1 MLSALLKS
9 ELITYRQPTP
19 SALREFEE
27 LLNQSR
33 PRTIAELETAR
44 VTHELF
50 KADPDAFY
58 AMVLKVPEHIQY
70 VILYTDTLYMTRYF
84 GLLYIAHIKLSKY
97 GFKVTPYHKKAQHFV
112 GAVERLNQLVQP
124 TRPPLSRNA
133 AEFKPASWSI
143 AKKEPAG
150 VLTTSAATN
159 NEPHMHPSLTSS
171 KASMRILKRTLSIV
185 EPHAVNVQTLATSGN
200 E

>member
-9 ELITYRQPTP
+9 ELITYRQPTA
-19 SALREFEE
+19 SALHEFEE

-33 PRTIAELETAR
+33 PRTVAELETAR
-44 VTHELF
+44 VVHELF

-58 AMVLKVPEHIQY
+58 AMVLKVPEHVQY

-97 GFKVTPYHKKAQHFV
+97 GFKVTPYHKKTQHFM
-112 GAVERLNQLVQP
+112 GAVERLNQPVRP
-124 TRPPLSRNA
+124 ARPPLSRNA
-133 AEFKPASWSI
+133 AEFKPAGWSI
-143 AKKEPAG
+143 TRVEPEHNSTPAPASS
-150 VLTTSAATN
+150 TTST
-159 NEPHMHPSLTSS
+159 PS
-171 KASMRILKRTLSIV
+171 KASLRILKRTLSIV
-185 EPHAVNVQTLATSGN
+185 EPCAVNVQTLATSGN

>member
-9 ELITYRQPTP
+9 ELITYRQPTA
-19 SALREFEE
+19 SALHEFEE

-33 PRTIAELETAR
+33 PRTAAELETAR

-58 AMVLKVPEHIQY
+58 AMVLKVPEHVQY

-97 GFKVTPYHKKAQHFV
+97 GFKVTPYHKKTQHFV
-112 GAVERLNQLVQP
+112 GAADRLNQPVRP
-124 TRPPLSRNA
+124 SRPPLSQNA
-133 AEFKPASWSI
+133 AEFKPAGWSI
-143 AKKEPAG
+143 ARKEPDNNS
-150 VLTTSAATN
+150 TID
-159 NEPHMHPSLTSS
+159 NEPLLNASS

-185 EPHAVNVQTLATSGN
+185 DPHAVNVQTLATSGN

>member
-19 SALREFEE
+19 SALHEFEE

-33 PRTIAELETAR
+33 PRTAAELETAR
-44 VTHELF
+44 ITHELF

-112 GAVERLNQLVQP
+112 GAVERLNQSVQP

-143 AKKEPAG
+143 A
-150 VLTTSAATN
+150 N
-159 NEPHMHPSLTSS
+159 NEPHMNPSLNASLNASLTPS

-185 EPHAVNVQTLATSGN
+185 EPHAVNVQTLANSGN

>member
-9 ELITYRQPTP
+9 ELITYRQPTA
-19 SALREFEE
+19 SALHEFEE

-33 PRTIAELETAR
+33 PRTAAELETAR

-58 AMVLKVPEHIQY
+58 AMVLKVPEHVQY

-97 GFKVTPYHKKAQHFV
+97 GFKVTPYHKKTQHFV
-112 GAVERLNQLVQP
+112 GAADRLNQPVRP
-124 TRPPLSRNA
+124 SRPPLSQNA
-133 AEFKPASWSI
+133 AEFKPAGWSI
-143 AKKEPAG
+143 ARKE
-150 VLTTSAATN
+150 LDNNSTID
-159 NEPHMHPSLTSS
+159 NEPLLNASS

-185 EPHAVNVQTLATSGN
+185 DPHAVNVQTLATSGN

>member
-9 ELITYRQPTP
+9 ELITYRQPTA
-19 SALREFEE
+19 SALHEFEE

-33 PRTIAELETAR
+33 PRTAAELETAR

-58 AMVLKVPEHIQY
+58 AMVLKVPEHVQY

-97 GFKVTPYHKKAQHFV
+97 GFKVTPYHKKTQHFV
-112 GAVERLNQLVQP
+112 GAADRLNQPVRP
-124 TRPPLSRNA
+124 SRPPLSQNA
-133 AEFKPASWSI
+133 AEFKPAGWSI
-143 AKKEPAG
+143 VRKEPDNNS
-150 VLTTSAATN
+150 TID
-159 NEPHMHPSLTSS
+159 NEPLLNASS

-185 EPHAVNVQTLATSGN
+185 EPHVINAQTLSTSGN